1 METMGKTV
9 RAHVYV
15 SGDVQGVFF
24 RQETSN
30 RARTRNVSGWVSN
43 RPDGRVEAV
52 FEGTSEAVQSMIRW
66 CGEGPR
72 MATVSDVEVEW
83 EEPSGETGFGVR

>member
-1 METMGKTV
+1 MPEIV
-9 RAHVYV
+9 RAHIYV

-24 RQETSN
+24 RQETCN

-52 FEGTSEAVQSMIRW
+52 FEGSSEAVESMILW
-66 CGEGPR
+66 CREGPR

-83 EEPSGETGFGVR
+83 EKPTGQTGFRVR